1 MKYELMGGYAMRED
15 VQAAVEKY
23 EINLFGRKS
32 VLAKAER
39 LLHSDETV
47 LFATPTNVTITHAN
61 TRRSHTD
68 PGAVFLTTERFL
80 FSYKILLDFS
90 VESVPLKEIRSV
102 DCTGSP
108 FGSLINLHTLTKSF
122 SVLVTYKMETVQKIL
137 ACFQE
142 AIDSAAP
149 APSDESAVSAPAF
162 SPADEILKYKGL
174 LDCGAITQ
182 EEYEAKKKQLLD
194 L

>member
-1 MKYELMGGYAMRED
+1 MRED

-23 EINLFGRKS
+23 EINLFGNKS
-32 VLAKAER
+32 ALAKAEQ

-47 LFATPTNVTITHAN
+47 LFATPTNVTTTHAN
-61 TRRSHTD
+61 TRLSRTD
-68 PGAVFLTTERFL
+68 PGIVFLTTERFL
-80 FSYKILLDFS
+80 FFHKILSRFS

-102 DCTGSP
+102 DCTGGLS
-108 FGSLINLHTLTKSF
+108 GSLIKFHTLTKSF
-122 SVLVTYKMETVQKIL
+122 SVLVTYKMEMAQKIL

-149 APSDESAVSAPAF
+149 APLDEPAVSAPAF